1 MKLSAYLRYHAPF
14 WLSLV
19 IGIGVWEIAGRSTSA
34 AFMVP
39 FSETM
44 VQLWHLVASGEFI
57 RQFLNS
63 AELFITGVALAVGIG
78 MPFGM
83 LLARVRTLRVGI
95 EPYLMIIY
103 ATPMVALIPFILSL
117 MGFGF
122 APKVLV
128 VFLFAVFPVI
138 YNTIEGARSIKPELL
153 EVARSYR
160 SSEWAL
166 WREVMLPYTLPYA
179 MTGVRQAIGRALV
192 GMIAAEFFLS
202 STGLGQLIMS
212 ASQNF
217 DTGGVFAS
225 IFVIALIGIGLMR
238 LGLVIERH
246 FARWRPSSMAEQTLP
261 SAAIVTPSSRVNA
274 ALVPRLIT
282 GLIILL
288 VWELVVRACAPG
300 YVAKPTTVVLAIP
313 RVIVDPAFLSATG
326 STLLAV
332 AEGLAIALVAGT
344 FIGLLMGRSPVA
356 ERSLRHY
363 VNGFYAMPMIVVLPL
378 FSLWFGYSGA
388 TRIATI
394 IFAAIFSIVINVAD
408 GARSVPR
415 EYIEVARSFRG
426 GKLRGLVEIVLPSSM
441 PYLLAGLRLAG
452 GRALI
457 GAVVAEFFVSV
468 GGLGMYI
475 LYNSRSYHHNEAFV
489 GVIFLAAFGLSFELL
504 INSVTRRF
512 MPWYRRDEQ
521 TG

>member
-63 AELFITGVALAVGIG
+63 AQLFITGFALAVGIG

-153 EVARSYR
+153 EVARSCR

-202 STGLGQLIMS
+202 STGVGQLIMS

-225 IFVIALIGIGLMR
+225 VMVIALIGIGLMR
-238 LGLVIERH
+238 LGLTIERH
-246 FARWRPSSMAEQTLP
+246 FARWRQ
-261 SAAIVTPSSRVNA
+261 
-274 ALVPRLIT
+274 
-282 GLIILL
+282 
-288 VWELVVRACAPG
+288 
-300 YVAKPTTVVLAIP
+300 
-313 RVIVDPAFLSATG
+313 
-326 STLLAV
+326 
-332 AEGLAIALVAGT
+332 
-344 FIGLLMGRSPVA
+344 
-356 ERSLRHY
+356 
-363 VNGFYAMPMIVVLPL
+363 
-378 FSLWFGYSGA
+378 
-388 TRIATI
+388 
-394 IFAAIFSIVINVAD
+394 
-408 GARSVPR
+408 
-415 EYIEVARSFRG
+415 
-426 GKLRGLVEIVLPSSM
+426 
-441 PYLLAGLRLAG
+441 
-452 GRALI
+452 
-457 GAVVAEFFVSV
+457 
-468 GGLGMYI
+468 
-475 LYNSRSYHHNEAFV
+475 
-489 GVIFLAAFGLSFELL
+489 
-504 INSVTRRF
+504 
-512 MPWYRRDEQ
+512 
-521 TG
+521 